1 MELRRRYRK
10 DGGSGPGMW
19 PARGWE
25 VCAEERGQLEMVAS
39 GGVSLRSAEQLSE
52 LCASRDDLEKCRRWF
67 PLRAP
72 PPPPPIPALQG
83 SVEAQRFLYANSS
96 SRPMGNSPPTMRRSP
111 SPPV

>member
-52 LCASRDDLEKCRRWF
+52 LCASRDDLGKCRKMVSS
-67 PLRAP
+67 PGP
-72 PPPPPIPALQG
+72 TPTPAHPG
-83 SVEAQRFLYANSS
+83 P
-96 SRPMGNSPPTMRRSP
+96 SRIRRSP
-111 SPPV
+111 EVSLREF